1 MRKRH
6 VCGVLKAS
14 LFCYIFF
21 MTRTNDEDS
30 GVPVTAATA
39 GVHMLKRQVQRWL
52 WAFWWWESSVLSVDE
67 K

>member
-14 LFCYIFF
+14 LFCYTLF

-30 GVPVTAATA
+30 GVPVAAATA
-39 GVHMLKRQVQRWL
+39 VVQILKGQVQRWL
-52 WAFWWWESSVLSVDE
+52 WAVWWWESSVLSFDE